1 MRKLISI
8 LTLTAALGA
17 SAADAPLW
25 LRNAALSPDGS
36 KLAFTYKGDIFTVP
50 VAGGDARQITT
61 SAAYDSYP
69 VWSPDGSKIAFASD
83 REGSLDIYVMPATG
97 GTAKRLTTN
106 SGKEIPRAF
115 LDDNTVLF
123 STTREGDQKALVGPF
138 QDQVYSV
145 NINGGREHLYRGIS
159 MAAISVSPDGRIA
172 YQDRKGYEDI
182 LRKHE
187 HSSGTADIWVMDGNK
202 YTKITSF
209 NGQDQCPV
217 WVDANTIAFISE
229 QDGTMNVWRTTADG
243 NTKTQLTHF
252 TNHPVRSLT
261 RANNGLLAFSWNGE
275 LYTMAPGQEPQKVNV
290 NIVSDDYTGDLQ
302 KTLRTS
308 GATDMAPSPDGKEV
322 AFVLRGDV
330 YVTNVKYKTTKRITN
345 TPAQERRVSFA
356 PDGKSLVYDSERDG
370 LWQIFVAKIKN
381 PDEKQFAY
389 ATEITEELLYKGDK
403 PTQQPAFSPDG
414 KKVAF
419 LYNRTELRVI
429 DIASKKVDTALDGK
443 YNYSYSDGDIT
454 YTWSPDSRWFLI
466 DYIGIGGWNNSD
478 IALVKA
484 DGSEVVDLTESGYTN
499 SNPRWAMGG
508 RAVTYETSRY
518 GMRSHG
524 SWGEQSDVEIM
535 ALDGDAWD
543 ELNRTEEEASIA
555 KDEEKAKD
563 DEKSDDKAKDKKKGK
578 KDGKKDG
585 KADKKDDEVK
595 PLEFDLAN
603 RKFRVRRLTAISGVG
618 DYWVDNDGANIYYTA
633 GSSEGGSNLMVRDL
647 RKGETKVLVKG
658 RVGGLEPDKKGENLF
673 ALGNGMCKI
682 AIPDGKRDDIEFEAP
697 YDRHPSQ
704 EREYIYNHMLRQ
716 VRDKFYDASL
726 HGVDWDMYGEN
737 YARFLPH
744 INNNYDFAEL
754 LSEILGELNASHTGG
769 RYYAPGADLATANLG
784 AFFDQNYT
792 GDGLKVSEV
801 VKRGPLAD
809 KKANVQAGDI
819 ITAIDGE
826 QILAD
831 ADYYPLLDGKAGKPV
846 RLTIKRNGGKTE
858 DITVRPI
865 DTGKL
870 NDLLYQRWVERNQAV
885 VDSLSNGRVG
895 YVHIEG
901 MDSSSFR
908 EVYSQLL
915 GKYRNCEAVV
925 VDTRWNGGGWLH
937 NDIALLLSGK
947 EYVRYSP
954 QGQYIGSD
962 PFSQWTKPSA
972 MLVCEGNYSDAHGT
986 PYVYQTL
993 KIGDIIGAPV
1003 PGTMTAVWWETQ
1015 IDPSLIF
1022 GIPQVTSLDRNG
1034 KPLENQQLNP
1044 DVVIYNNPADVLN
1057 GKDDQ
1062 LIGAVNHLLNALK

>member
-17 SAADAPLW
+17 SAADTPLW

-403 PTQQPAFSPDG
+403 PAQQPAFSPDG

-578 KDGKKDG
+578 KDGK
-585 KADKKDDEVK
+585 ADKKDDEVK

-744 INNNYDFAEL
+744 VNNNYDFAEL

-1057 GKDDQ
+1057 GKDNQ
-1062 LIGAVNHLLNALK
+1062 LIGAVNHLLNAIK